1 MLDALPNHGG
11 KMRRTALVAIAD
23 FVAAVDRPH
32 PVRVAIDGRT
42 ASGKT
47 TIADELAHEL
57 NRTGRTITRTSI
69 DGFHRPKR
77 DRYARGRHSPEGY
90 YFDARDLDAIRRL
103 LLDPLGPG
111 GTLTYSTA
119 SFDLEAD
126 LPIIAP
132 THRAG
137 QRDILI
143 VDGTFLQRPELQGA
157 WEVAVFVDVDAAT
170 AAGRGVSRDAKQ
182 LGGREAAEV
191 LYRDRYAPAFEI
203 YEKLCAPLQSA
214 DIVFDNTDFAN
225 ATARIAR
232 PVESHESQRQGRDAG
247 KPAL

>member
-1 MLDALPNHGG
+1 
-11 KMRRTALVAIAD
+11 MRRKALVAIAD

-32 PVRVAIDGRT
+32 PIRVAIDGRT

-47 TIADELAHEL
+47 TLADELALEL
-57 NRTGRTITRTSI
+57 NRTGRATIRTSI

-111 GTLTYSTA
+111 GTLTYRTA

-126 LPIIAP
+126 RPIIAP

-143 VDGTFLQRPELQGA
+143 VDGTFLQRAEFQGA
-157 WEVAVFVDVDAAT
+157 WEVVVFVDVDAAT
-170 AAGRGVSRDAKQ
+170 AAERGVSRDANQ

-203 YEKLCAPLQSA
+203 YEKLSAPLQSA
-214 DIVFDNTDFAN
+214 NIVLDNRDFAKS
-225 ATARIAR
+225 TARIIR
-232 PVESHESQRQGRDAG
+232 PVETHSSQPEVRS
-247 KPAL
+247 

>member
-1 MLDALPNHGG
+1 
-11 KMRRTALVAIAD
+11 MRHTALVVVAE

-32 PVRVAIDGRT
+32 PIRVAIDGRT

-57 NRTGRTITRTSI
+57 NRIGRATIRTSI
-69 DGFHRPKR
+69 DGFHRPKC
-77 DRYARGRHSPEGY
+77 DRYARGRYSPEGY

-103 LLDPLGPG
+103 LLEPLGPG
-111 GTLTYSTA
+111 GTLTYRTA
-119 SFDLEAD
+119 SFDLETD

-143 VDGTFLQRPELQGA
+143 VDGTFLQRAELQDA
-157 WEVAVFVDVDAAT
+157 WEVVVFVDVDEET
-170 AAGRGVSRDAKQ
+170 AAERGASRDAIQ
-182 LGGREAAEV
+182 LGGREAAEA

-203 YEKLCAPLQSA
+203 YERLSLPLQKA
-214 DIVFDNTDFAN
+214 NIAFDNRDFET
-225 ATARIAR
+225 ATARIIR
-232 PVESHESQRQGRDAG
+232 PVEMRSS
-247 KPAL
+247 KPTEVRN

>member
-1 MLDALPNHGG
+1 
-11 KMRRTALVAIAD
+11 MRHRALVAVAE

-47 TIADELAHEL
+47 TVADELALEL
-57 NRTGRTITRTSI
+57 DRIGRATIRTSI

-90 YFDARDLDAIRRL
+90 YFDARDLGAIRRL
-103 LLDPLGPG
+103 LLEPLGPG
-111 GTLTYSTA
+111 GSLTYSTA
-119 SFDLEAD
+119 SFDLETD
-126 LPIIAP
+126 LPIIAS

-143 VDGTFLQRPELQGA
+143 VDGTFLQRPELQDA
-157 WEVAVFVDVDAAT
+157 WEVVVFVNVDAET
-170 AAGRGVSRDAKQ
+170 AAERGASRDAIQ

-191 LYRDRYAPAFEI
+191 LYRDRYAAAFEI
-203 YEKLCAPLQSA
+203 YERLSLPLQKA
-214 DIVFDNTDFAN
+214 NIVLDNRNFET
-225 ATARIAR
+225 ATARIVR
-232 PVESHESQRQGRDAG
+232 PVETYSSQPTEVRT
-247 KPAL
+247 